1 MYIRMFKAHR
11 RSNRMLLHEASA
23 SYKTLNDQLSND
35 IPSQVAAIK
44 FYFVL
49 AGRAYFLLAPKETKV
64 PARNFSME
72 VSRWAG
78 SVPSRK
84 IDHAG
89 LRAERRNSG
98 LALLDVYTNRY
109 LRIAISL
116 LWRGA

>member
-1 MYIRMFKAHR
+1 
-11 RSNRMLLHEASA
+11 MLLHEASA

-44 FYFVL
+44 YFVL

-72 VSRWAG
+72 VSRLAG

-84 IDHAG
+84 IDHA
-89 LRAERRNSG
+89 
-98 LALLDVYTNRY
+98 V
-109 LRIAISL
+109 
-116 LWRGA
+116 